1 MHSRRLFNA
10 TSSFYHTYCFVL
22 QRKDMSK
29 ENSVGEKNDRKKEN
43 SPII

>member
-10 TSSFYHTYCFVL
+10 TSSFYYTYCFVL
-22 QRKDMSK
+22 HCKDMSK
-29 ENSVGEKNDRKKEN
+29 ENSVCEKNDRKKEN